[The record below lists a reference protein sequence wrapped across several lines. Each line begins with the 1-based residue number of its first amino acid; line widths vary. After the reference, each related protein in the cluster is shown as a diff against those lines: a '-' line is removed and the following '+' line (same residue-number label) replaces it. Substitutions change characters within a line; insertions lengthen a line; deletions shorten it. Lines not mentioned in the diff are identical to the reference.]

1 MATAEQIKALIRSHL
16 SDDSERFF
24 TLALQVAAHE
34 AKQGHGPLAHEIR
47 DLVDRA
53 RSEKKRRTVQG
64 LPSELDT
71 LIEADLPGVPLSA
84 LVLPATLLDRI
95 DRIINEYRQRDKLR
109 LHGLS
114 HRRKILLTG
123 PPGTGKTLTA
133 RVLAHELRLPLF
145 TVQADRLVT
154 KFMGETGAR
163 LRLMFE
169 MIREREGVYLFDEFD
184 ALAAGRTRDNDV
196 GEMRRVLTALLQF
209 IEGDSSDSIIIAS
222 TNTPELLDH
231 ALFRRFDDILSYSL
245 PSDDERKRL
254 IANTLGTFMGSR
266 FGWKTAI
273 DGSNGLS
280 SAEVVEACRDAL
292 KESVLGDLK
301 SVSAVD
307 LNRAMRER
315 HHGHGGQRRS
325 ETTYSL

>member
-47 DLVDRA
+47 ELVDRA
-53 RSEKKRRTVQG
+53 RSERKRRAAQT

-71 LIEADLPGVPLSA
+71 LVQADLPGVPMSA
-84 LVLPATLLDRI
+84 LVLPTTLLDRI
-95 DRIINEYRQRDKLR
+95 DRIVHEYRQRDKLR
-109 LHGLS
+109 LHALK
-114 HRRKILLTG
+114 HRRKVLLIG

-163 LRLMFE
+163 LRQLFE

-184 ALAAGRTRDNDV
+184 SLGAGRTRDNDV

-222 TNTPELLDH
+222 TNSPELLDR
-231 ALFRRFDDILSYSL
+231 ALFRRFDDILKYCL
-245 PSDDERKRL
+245 PGTCERKRL
-254 IANTLGTFMGSR
+254 IANTLGTFAPTR
-266 FGWKTAI
+266 FGWKTALLE
-273 DGSNGLS
+273 SKGLS

-292 KESVLGDLK
+292 KEAVLHDKHTVAASDL
-301 SVSAVD
+301 V
-307 LNRAMRER
+307 RPMRER
-315 HHGHGGQRRS
+315 RHGHGGQGQS
-325 ETTYSL
+325 NPTTSR

>member
-1 MATAEQIKALIRSHL
+1 MATAEQIKALIRSHF
-16 SDDSERFF
+16 SDDSERFL

-53 RSEKKRRTVQG
+53 RSERKRRSIQG
-64 LPSELDT
+64 IPTELDT

-84 LVLPATLLDRI
+84 LVVPEPLLDRI
-95 DRIINEYRQRDKLR
+95 HRIVHEYRQREKLR
-109 LHGLS
+109 LHGLK

-154 KFMGETGAR
+154 KFMGETSAR
-163 LRLMFE
+163 LRQMFE
-169 MIREREGVYLFDEFD
+169 LIQEREGVYLFDEFD
-184 ALAAGRTRDNDV
+184 ALGGGRTRENDV

-209 IEGDSSDSIIIAS
+209 IEAESSESIIVAS
-222 TNTPELLDH
+222 TNSPELLDR
-231 ALFRRFDDILSYSL
+231 ALFRRFDDILPYDL
-245 PSDDERKRL
+245 PGESERKRL
-254 IANTLGTFMGSR
+254 MANTLGTFLPSR

-273 DGSNGLS
+273 ADSAGLS
-280 SAEVVEACRDAL
+280 SAETVEACLDAL
-292 KESVLGDLK
+292 KEAVLKDRTKISATDLHRP
-301 SVSAVD
+301 
-307 LNRAMRER
+307 LRER
-315 HHGHGGQRRS
+315 WHGHGGQGRS
-325 ETTYSL
+325 HKTISS

>member
-1 MATAEQIKALIRSHL
+1 MATAEQIKALIRSHV

-47 DLVDRA
+47 ELIDRA
-53 RSEKKRRTVQG
+53 RSERKRRTSQG
-64 LPSELDT
+64 LPAELDT
-71 LIEADLPGVPLSA
+71 LIQADLPGVPMSA
-84 LVLPATLLDRI
+84 LVLPGTLLDRI
-95 DRIINEYRQRDKLR
+95 NRIVREYRQRDKLR
-109 LHGLS
+109 LHGLK

-163 LRLMFE
+163 VRQLFE

-184 ALAAGRTRDNDV
+184 ALGAGRTRDNDV

-209 IEGDSSDSIIIAS
+209 IEADSSDSIIIAA
-222 TNTPELLDH
+222 TNSPELLDR
-231 ALFRRFDDILSYSL
+231 ALFRRFDDILTYDL
-245 PSDDERKRL
+245 PNRVERRRL
-254 IANTLGTFMGSR
+254 IGNTLGVFASRR
-266 FGWKTAI
+266 FGWKTAVSES
-273 DGSNGLS
+273 DGLS

-292 KESVLGDLK
+292 KEAVLHDRSQVSAAELLHPLGDRR
-301 SVSAVD
+301 
-307 LNRAMRER
+307 RA
-315 HHGHGGQRRS
+315 HGGKGRS
-325 ETTYSL
+325 ETTSTP